1 MQRRVMAAD
10 LAPSHANGRLCTD
23 KAFLVRQV
31 GVEKTEEDANLR
43 SSVMLDIGRSA
54 ETESC

>member
-1 MQRRVMAAD
+1 MAAN

-43 SSVMLDIGRSA
+43 SSEMLDIGRSA
-54 ETESC
+54 EIESC

>member
-1 MQRRVMAAD
+1 MAAD
-10 LAPSHANGRLCTD
+10 LAPSHADRRLCTD
-23 KAFLVRQV
+23 KSFRVRQF

-54 ETESC
+54 ETESCKI